1 MNIDATSRGERLTYL
16 SSYRRCIPSSFV
28 IALTACIACGSE
40 SRNDWLG
47 SIDTVGSSVV
57 VHNPT
62 EPMRAADG
70 VGLREVWRLRDPVDA
85 SGNPWEDPRR
95 VEVSGDSAYI
105 LDRLGRK
112 VLIVD
117 VNSGSLIGNLGREG
131 GGPGEFEG
139 PIDLAVL
146 ADTVIVLDA
155 GKRTLE
161 FLHPDGQHIKSL
173 NLNAVGFS
181 IHIFEPSTLL
191 LTYLGSDG
199 GELARLWPDGSHEVI
214 RIADSLGVTADIA
227 SCRHYASGGAAVFR
241 SSCTVP
247 YIQVFTETGV
257 LHREVV
263 IDREPE
269 ERSDVELGDY
279 IDELRSSMSA
289 AGLSP
294 AIIQEQTRRQ
304 RERMRLKRIF
314 HTVRRDPSTGLLA
327 LWEQE
332 QAEFGGGPAAVHL
345 FSEDGVYL
353 SMVRAGESW
362 VDFALDRSVIIALVR
377 DPGTDLV
384 MVARY
389 DLDGLPF

>member
-1 MNIDATSRGERLTYL
+1 LKSLFA
-16 SSYRRCIPSSFV
+16 
-28 IALTACIACGSE
+28 IALIASVACGSE

-62 EPMRAADG
+62 EPLEAGDG
-70 VGLREVWRLRDPVDA
+70 VGLREVWRLRNPLDE

-95 VEVSGDSAYI
+95 IEVSGDTAYI
-105 LDRLGRK
+105 LDRLGYK
-112 VLIVD
+112 VLMVD
-117 VNSGSLIGNLGREG
+117 VNTGALIGNLGGKG

-161 FLHPDGQHIKSL
+161 FLHPGGQHLKSV
-173 NLNAVGFS
+173 NLNGIGFS

-199 GELARLWPDGSHEVI
+199 GELARLRPDGNRETI
-214 RIADSLGVTADIA
+214 RIADSLGATAGIA
-227 SCRHYASGGAAVFR
+227 SCRHYSSGGAAVFR

-247 YIQVFTETGV
+247 YIQIFTETGV
-257 LHREVV
+257 LDREIV

-269 ERSDVELGDY
+269 DRSRAELDGY
-279 IDELRSSMSA
+279 IDELRSSMLA
-289 AGLSP
+289 AELSP
-294 AIIQEQTRRQ
+294 AIIQQRERRQ
-304 RERMRLKRIF
+304 RERMALKRIF
-314 HTVRRDPSTGLLA
+314 RRVRRDASTGLLA

-332 QAEFGGGPAAVHL
+332 QDEFGGGPAAVHL

-353 SMVRAGESW
+353 SLVPAVEPW
-362 VDFALDRSVIIALVR
+362 VDFALDHSAITALVR
-377 DPGTDLV
+377 DPETDLV
-384 MVARY
+384 TVARY
-389 DLDGLPF
+389 RLDGLPF